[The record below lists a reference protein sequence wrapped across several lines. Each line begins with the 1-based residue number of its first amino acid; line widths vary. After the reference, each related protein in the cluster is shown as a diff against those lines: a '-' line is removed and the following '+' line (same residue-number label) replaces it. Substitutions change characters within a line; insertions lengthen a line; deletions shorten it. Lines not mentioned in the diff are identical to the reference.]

1 MKYSGQKSNISAV
14 AVAVSFV
21 FLALLTPLSSAPVQP
36 SNATSSSVV
45 WLTSLKAAQ
54 DASHRTGKPILV
66 DFSATWCG
74 PCQAMI
80 HDTFPSLAVQP
91 LLKNLICVRVDVD
104 QDQADALQYQ
114 VNAIPRILLLT
125 ASSTSPKMD
134 VTGYEDPDTFA
145 NELRIGLGM
154 PALPGSAGPS
164 QPVAASPADTVAGA
178 LASNS
183 YAQLKAKNKV
193 VAVQGLRDLVAQ
205 LGDPPD
211 AQINPIQ
218 PNILARAGSDA
229 NAALISAMGSS
240 YLSERVGAYAMYQH
254 LHPNVAGAPLYDPWS
269 STPSRKKQLVRLAT
283 WSNKL
288 K

>member
-1 MKYSGQKSNISAV
+1 MTSTFA
-14 AVAVSFV
+14 
-21 FLALLTPLSSAPVQP
+21 APAQP
-36 SNATSSSVV
+36 SNTASTSVV

-54 DASHRTGKPILV
+54 EASRQSGKPILV

-104 QDQADALQYQ
+104 QDQADAQQ
-114 VNAIPRILLLT
+114 FQINAIPRILLLT
-125 ASSTSPKMD
+125 TSSASPRMD

-154 PALPGSAGPS
+154 PALPGSGGLT
-164 QPVAASPADTVAGA
+164 QPDAASPADTVAGA

-183 YAQLKAKNKV
+183 YTQLKAKKKA

-211 AQINPIQ
+211 AQLNPIQ
-218 PNILARAGSDA
+218 PSILARAGSDA
-229 NAALISAMGSS
+229 NAALISAMGSP
-240 YLSERVGAYAMYQH
+240 YLSERVGAYAMYLH
-254 LHPNVAGAPLYDPWS
+254 LHPNAPGAPLYDPWS
-269 STPSRKKQLVRLAT
+269 STPSRNKQLMRLAT
-283 WSNKL
+283 WSSKL